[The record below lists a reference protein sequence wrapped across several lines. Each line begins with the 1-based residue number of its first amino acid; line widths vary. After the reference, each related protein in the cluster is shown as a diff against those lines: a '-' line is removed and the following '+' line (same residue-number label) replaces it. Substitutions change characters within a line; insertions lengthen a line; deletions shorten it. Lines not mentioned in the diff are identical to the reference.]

1 MKKLIALIIAMSMAF
16 ALAACTNSPAPSANV
31 PTEAPEMTGEPS
43 EAPETTDTSEETAA
57 PDQTE
62 AAGEITGIRD
72 YCMPLKIDEEFT
84 TDLDF
89 DGIEDTVLLRLD
101 RKDEYD
107 ADYTIIVT
115 RGADPEHPA
124 EEQITNVY
132 EVRAWVID
140 CDETDSRLEVIWTDE
155 YDSNDYSCGALRV
168 VDSGDRI
175 VSFGD
180 GLDISIDEDHPFTS
194 NLGFY
199 ASCRTEVLGTS
210 YLPAWFKVSS
220 DSFVNICDFSYGED
234 AEPMTLKRS
243 ITLKLLDD
251 AGRPGEEVT
260 LNEGDSLIPFETDL
274 INEVTFKLD
283 DGRLAI
289 AELEVRI
296 TEDEFG
302 VYLNGINQDEYFD
315 IGYSD

>member
-1 MKKLIALIIAMSMAF
+1 MKKLIALIIAVSMAL
-16 ALAACTNSPAPSANV
+16 ALTACTSSPTPSANV
-31 PTEAPEMTGEPS
+31 PTEAPVVT
-43 EAPETTDTSEETAA
+43 EAPTEAPEETAA
-57 PDQTE
+57 PNQTE
-62 AAGEITGIRD
+62 ASEEITGIRD
-72 YCMPLKIDEEFT
+72 YCMPLQPDEEFI
-84 TDLDF
+84 TDLDC
-89 DGIEDTVLLRLD
+89 DGLEDTVLLRMD

-115 RGADPEHPA
+115 RGADPDHPA

-132 EVRAWVID
+132 EIRAWVID
-140 CDETDSRLEVIWTDE
+140 CDYTDSRLEVIWTDE

-168 VDSGDRI
+168 ADSGDRI

-180 GLDISIDEDHPFTS
+180 GLDITIDEDHPFTS
-194 NLGFY
+194 GLGFY
-199 ASCRTEVLGTS
+199 AFCRTEVLGTS
-210 YLPAWFKVSS
+210 FLPAWFTVSS

-251 AGRPGEEVT
+251 AGRPGEEIT
-260 LNEGDSLIPFETDL
+260 LNEGDSLTPYKTDL
-274 INEVTFKLD
+274 INEVSFMLD

-302 VYLNGINQDEYFD
+302 VYLNGVNQDEYFD